1 MIQRSRIAVAAES
14 TEVDRFVPPARR
26 PARRRRHVL
35 AASAA
40 AILFASP
47 LPPFE
52 PSGLVVAAQGRA
64 VQGDAGG
71 GPRLVA
77 HTIDAELAGGYQPVV
92 VDLNRDG
99 RLDVIGLST
108 RLDELAWYENPGWER
123 HLLTTGITRAINA
136 AARDLDGDGIP
147 EVVLAHEFGTTH
159 ARSLGILTLLT
170 HAGDPTQPW
179 QAREVDRTPTVHRIR
194 WADVDGTGRPVLVTA
209 PLSGP
214 AAEPPEYRDAVPVYW
229 YRPDDWTRR
238 TVTGAGQGVVHGL
251 LVKPWDDP
259 ARDAA
264 FTASFTGVH
273 VHRFVAGAWSRE
285 RVAAGDPAPWPESGA
300 SEVETG
306 RLGERDFVTTIEP
319 WHGSQVVVYI
329 EDGGSSSWR
338 RQVIDRIG
346 SGHTIV
352 TADFDG
358 DGRDEIVT
366 GDRGESEMLYLFAA
380 SDPDGAAWS
389 RRVVDDD
396 MSPSG
401 CAIADING
409 DRRPDLVCIGGRTAN
424 LKWYE
429 NVSP

>member
-1 MIQRSRIAVAAES
+1 MSQCSRIAMAA
-14 TEVDRFVPPARR
+14 
-26 PARRRRHVL
+26 VL
-35 AASAA
+35 AAAMFLLLPPLPGASAEPAA
-40 AILFASP
+40 AAP
-47 LPPFE
+47 AA
-52 PSGLVVAAQGRA
+52 AAQDGE
-64 VQGDAGG
+64 DG
-71 GPRLVA
+71 GPRLVP
-77 HTIDAELAGGYQPVV
+77 HTIDAELAGGYQPVI
-92 VDLNRDG
+92 VDLNGDG

-108 RLDELAWYENPGWER
+108 RLAELAWYENPGWQR
-123 HLLTTGITRAINA
+123 HVLTSGFSRAINA

-159 ARSLGILTLLT
+159 ASSLGVLTLLT

-179 QAREVDRTPTVHRIR
+179 RVREVDRTPTVHRVR

-238 TVTGAGQGVVHGL
+238 TVTDAGQGVVHGL
-251 LVKPWDDP
+251 LVKPWSDA
-259 ARDAA
+259 ARDAV

-273 VHRFVAGAWSRE
+273 VHRFADGAWSRE
-285 RVAAGDPAPWPESGA
+285 RVAAGDPAAWPGSGA
-300 SEVETG
+300 SEVAIG
-306 RLGERDFVTTIEP
+306 RLGERDFVATIEP
-319 WHGSQVVVYI
+319 WHGPQVVVYR
-329 EDGGSSSWR
+329 EVAGSRR

-366 GDRGESEMLYLFAA
+366 GDRGDSQMLYLYAA
-380 SDPDGAAWS
+380 TDAAGDAWS
-389 RRVVDDD
+389 RRVLDDG

-401 CAIADING
+401 CAIADLNG
-409 DRRPDLVCIGGRTAN
+409 DGRPDLVCIGGRTAN

-429 NVSP
+429 NLAP